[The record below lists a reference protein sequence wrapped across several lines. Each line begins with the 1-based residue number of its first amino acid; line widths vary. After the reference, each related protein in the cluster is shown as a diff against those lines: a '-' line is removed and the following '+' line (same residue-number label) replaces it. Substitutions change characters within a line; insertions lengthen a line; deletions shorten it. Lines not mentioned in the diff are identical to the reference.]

1 LLIKIIVPF
10 EKKVF
15 QWSGKFLFPTERKN
29 QTASTVDEPTKAT
42 TATASGFRE
51 GDGVSKTSNDET
63 VAFITVGTPAAE
75 KADVAVMMPE
85 EAVTSEPVD
94 DEKAAPSAS
103 PSESP
108 EASPD
113 LDNAAQRETTNCN
126 EIEGVAYRPSVN
138 ETSPDDDKETKDEPT
153 TTNDN
158 LAEPVL
164 PESPGEEAASSVD
177 STPDAVDDTAGED
190 VDDEEIEDRLAIR
203 EIINE
208 ADQTKNNEI
217 IELSNARL
225 AIVLLPLMCLAV
237 CFWWLD
243 LITVSTSIL
252 SGSFRTFFQL
262 SFLGAFLAPV
272 FKLGVDRP
280 SVVLIYSLS
289 MVALAANEATSRT
302 KYTYDGQLFHIL
314 ASLLFNVAWVA
325 IFAFAFVLKPKP
337 L

>member
-1 LLIKIIVPF
+1 
-10 EKKVF
+10 
-15 QWSGKFLFPTERKN
+15 
-29 QTASTVDEPTKAT
+29 
-42 TATASGFRE
+42 
-51 GDGVSKTSNDET
+51 VSKTSNDET
-63 VAFITVGTPAAE
+63 SAFITVGTPAAE
-75 KADVAVMMPE
+75 KADVATMMPE
-85 EAVTSEPVD
+85 EAVTSEPGD
-94 DEKAAPSAS
+94 DEKAAPLAS
-103 PSESP
+103 PPESP

-113 LDNAAQRETTNCN
+113 LDNVAQRETKNSN
-126 EIEGVAYRPSVN
+126 EIEGVAYSPSVN
-138 ETSPDDDKETKDEPT
+138 ETSPDDDKEKKDEPT
-153 TTNDN
+153 TINDN
-158 LAEPVL
+158 LVEPVL
-164 PESPGEEAASSVD
+164 PESPGEGARAGEEAASSVD

-190 VDDEEIEDRLAIR
+190 VDDEEIEDRLAIM
-203 EIINE
+203 EITDE

-225 AIVLLPLMCLAV
+225 AIVLLPLTCLAG